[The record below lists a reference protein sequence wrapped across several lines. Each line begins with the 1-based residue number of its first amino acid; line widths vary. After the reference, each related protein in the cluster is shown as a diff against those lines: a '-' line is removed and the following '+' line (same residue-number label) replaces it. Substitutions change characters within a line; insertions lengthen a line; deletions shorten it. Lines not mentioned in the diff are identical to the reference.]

1 MDPEVIQRGR
11 SYGGVGFICK
21 KQNNISY
28 RNVNVDSDRV
38 SVVEVLYNHKTILTV
53 VGVYMPFYNALAD
66 QIALYA
72 ETIDIVQN
80 VLEIHSQCSPLMV
93 MGDFFNATLP
103 KKSSLHLNWYKSKP
117 FNENSKLLYDF
128 ICENSLIV
136 SNFSFS
142 QVVDFTDVKCETKSY
157 T

>member
-1 MDPEVIQRGR
+1 MSTACFNCFGFKSSNDFVKNLCRRNDVCFISEHWLKVCDITYVEQCFNDENYWCSLKSSMDPEVTQRGR

-53 VGVYMPFYNALAD
+53 VGVHMPFYNALAD

-93 MGDFFNATLP
+93 M
-103 KKSSLHLNWYKSKP
+103 
-117 FNENSKLLYDF
+117 
-128 ICENSLIV
+128 V
-136 SNFSFS
+136 
-142 QVVDFTDVKCETKSY
+142 
-157 T
+157 

>member
-11 SYGGVGFICK
+11 SYDGVGFICK

-38 SVVEVLYNHKTILTV
+38 S
-53 VGVYMPFYNALAD
+53 D

-80 VLEIHSQCSPLMV
+80 VLEIHSQCSPLMLMV
-93 MGDFFNATLP
+93 
-103 KKSSLHLNWYKSKP
+103 
-117 FNENSKLLYDF
+117 
-128 ICENSLIV
+128 
-136 SNFSFS
+136 
-142 QVVDFTDVKCETKSY
+142 
-157 T
+157 